1 MDINVG
7 WGKVLRVRWLQA
19 SPRRRHLFRPKV
31 QVKSQLML
39 NHEKVVEL
47 LERRRLMRQ
56 EGLDV
61 TDITKDIADI
71 GYAVEDEPTRT
82 DFAYSYWRRK

>member
-1 MDINVG
+1 
-7 WGKVLRVRWLQA
+7 
-19 SPRRRHLFRPKV
+19 
-31 QVKSQLML
+31 
-39 NHEKVVEL
+39 
-47 LERRRLMRQ
+47 MRQ

-82 DFAYSYWRRK
+82 DFAYSYWRR